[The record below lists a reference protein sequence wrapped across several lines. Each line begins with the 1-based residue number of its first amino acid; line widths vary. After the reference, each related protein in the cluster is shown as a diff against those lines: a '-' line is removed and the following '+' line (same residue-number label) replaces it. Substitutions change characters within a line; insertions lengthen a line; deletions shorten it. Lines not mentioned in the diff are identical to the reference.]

1 MREAVEN
8 VQQKKMGWKLASKTF
23 NVPST
28 TLRRRVRR
36 NMGYEKGDLG
46 ECRPTFSKEIEDEIV
61 SHITNM
67 ETRFLGLTTTDVKS
81 LAYQLAEGNHIPHKF
96 NRNKE
101 EAGWAWLHRFIGRNP
116 TISLQTPENTSAAR
130 AQAFNRVNVA
140 AYFKNLDEV
149 LTLHNFSP
157 ENIYNMDETGLQRSR
172 RNLKKYM
179 QQRVAKC
186 RKRPALY
193 CSVCDKRSRIIRTS
207 SVHLSQEKHEA

>member
-61 SHITNM
+61 SHIKNM

-81 LAYQLAEGNHIPHKF
+81 LAYQVAERNHIPHKF
-96 NRNKE
+96 NRNKK

-116 TISLQTPENTSAAR
+116 TISLRTPENTSAAR

-157 ENIYNMDETGLQRSR
+157 ENIYNMDETGFSTVQT
-172 RNLKKYM
+172 KPEKIY
-179 QQRVAKC
+179 ATAFIFP
-186 RKRPALY
+186 RKNMKPELMDNAPTGSI
-193 CSVCDKRSRIIRTS
+193 CFC
-207 SVHLSQEKHEA
+207 QESDG